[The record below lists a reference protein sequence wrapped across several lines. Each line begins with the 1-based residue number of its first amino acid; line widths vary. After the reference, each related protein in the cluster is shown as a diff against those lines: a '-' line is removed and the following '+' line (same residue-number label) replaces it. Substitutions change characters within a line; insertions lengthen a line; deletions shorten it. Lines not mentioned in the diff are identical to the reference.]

1 MLVNDGGVI
10 DSMGRILCISVLLDA
25 AAVAAVTV
33 TIVVANVAVTV
44 AAAAV
49 LAVAVAAADVATP
62 RGSWRTR
69 LEYLLM
75 CWIVP

>member
-10 DSMGRILCISVLLDA
+10 DSMGRILCINVLLDA

-62 RGSWRTR
+62 RGS
-69 LEYLLM
+69 
-75 CWIVP
+75 

>member
-1 MLVNDGGVI
+1 MLVNDFCVI
-10 DSMGRILCISVLLDA
+10 GSMGRILCINVLLDA
-25 AAVAAVTV
+25 AAVAAVTA

-62 RGSWRTR
+62 RGS
-69 LEYLLM
+69 
-75 CWIVP
+75 

>member
-10 DSMGRILCISVLLDA
+10 DSMGCILCINVFLDV

-49 LAVAVAAADVATP
+49 LAVAAADVATP
-62 RGSWRTR
+62 RGS
-69 LEYLLM
+69 
-75 CWIVP
+75 

>member
-1 MLVNDGGVI
+1 MLMNDGGVLHI
-10 DSMGRILCISVLLDA
+10 MGCILCMNVLQDA

-33 TIVVANVAVTV
+33 AIVVANVAVTV

-62 RGSWRTR
+62 WGS
-69 LEYLLM
+69 
-75 CWIVP
+75 

>member
-10 DSMGRILCISVLLDA
+10 DSMGCILSINVFLDA

-62 RGSWRTR
+62 RGS
-69 LEYLLM
+69 
-75 CWIVP
+75 